1 MMREQALNRHQNQ
14 NVSSRN
20 RKDGKTKK
28 QKLRSIPLELKLS
41 REKNAKKD
49 HSESEQKYDVRVG
62 LHAEDDTEL
71 IGSLNN
77 ILETI
82 KKSEDEHFGSK
93 ERYSELLRRTP
104 QKPLS

>member
-62 LHAEDDTEL
+62 LHADDEL

-77 ILETI
+77 ILGTI

-93 ERYSELLRRTP
+93 ERCSELLRRTP